1 MTNEEKL
8 ALIQKYED
16 LSDEEFK
23 DSYFEK
29 LKRFASD
36 KDDTVK
42 VFAASVLSRF
52 ADTTKQQE
60 AINILLQLCHEK
72 NALIRTEAYDALG
85 CYFEQEVITSLERT
99 ILSEK
104 NGSFQTCYAIDSWI
118 YIQQHLGPDCV
129 EVIAYLDSILEKEK
143 DDYCILNCLYGKY
156 SFGERNILDNILS
169 YTENEDYHIRCS
181 VLSMISL
188 ILEDKNC
195 TEPCKEKIITMI
207 TELLEKEKTKAVRI
221 SAEEIIKGLK

>member
-8 ALIQKYED
+8 TLIQKYED

-42 VFAASVLSRF
+42 VFTASVLSRF
-52 ADTTKQQE
+52 ADTAKQQE

-85 CYFEQEVITSLERT
+85 CYFEQEVITSLERA

-104 NGSFQTCYAIDSWI
+104 NGLARSYAIDSWI
-118 YIQQHLGPDCV
+118 YIQQHLCPDSV
-129 EVIAYLDSILEKEK
+129 EVIAYLDSILGKEN
-143 DDYCILNCLYGKY
+143 DDYCILSCLYGKY
-156 SFGERNILDNILS
+156 SFGERNILDRILS
-169 YTENEDYHIRCS
+169 YMENEDYHIRCS
-181 VLSMISL
+181 ALSVISL

-195 TEPCKEKIITMI
+195 TELCKEKIITMV
-207 TELLEKEKTKAVRI
+207 TELLKKEKTKAVRT